1 MVYRVVYIF
10 IYIVESV
17 DNNKSRWQRGIEVLR
32 NIYREQL
39 GVYTL
44 VYRVVYIFIYKVESV
59 EFSKSRW
66 RGDIEVSG
74 ISTGSSWGLHIELQ
88 GHLHTHLHSR

>member
-1 MVYRVVYIF
+1 MAKGYRG
-10 IYIVESV
+10 VE
-17 DNNKSRWQRGIEVLR
+17 

-59 EFSKSRW
+59 EVSKSRW
-66 RGDIEVSG
+66 LSDIEVSG
-74 ISTGSSWGLHIELQ
+74 ISTGSSWGLHIEL
-88 GHLHTHLHSR
+88 